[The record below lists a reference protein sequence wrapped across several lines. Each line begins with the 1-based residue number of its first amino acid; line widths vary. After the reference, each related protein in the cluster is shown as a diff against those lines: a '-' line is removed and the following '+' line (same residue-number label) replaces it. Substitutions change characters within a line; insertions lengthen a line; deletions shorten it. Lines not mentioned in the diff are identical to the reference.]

1 MPSGHT
7 AFAFALFTAVVFIS
21 RDPVAS
27 TFTAIIAL
35 IVAES
40 RLETKVHTFVE
51 VLMGALLGILVTIIV
66 FKVTEIFIF

>member
-7 AFAFALFTAVVFIS
+7 AFAFALFTAVAFIS

-51 VLMGALLGILVTIIV
+51 VLMGALLVILVTIIV